1 MKKVIP
7 LIIMTLALISLVGGQ
22 PLPQMRKEDKI
33 RIKEATIIS
42 NKFGNGIW
50 QGIND
55 APFVVLLVTDSVEF
69 LINHPYPSADFKLSE
84 EDDILKTKIF
94 YRKQQFS
101 KGFLATFPAVNGVNC
116 IVIGTPENTGKSS
129 TDWIITLLHEHFHQ
143 YQYTQKDY
151 YSSVAS
157 LDLSGGDKSG
167 MWQLNYPFPYDSLP
181 VSIQYLQYTDAL
193 SKAVS
198 SVNTKDFKNAFDKF
212 YNERK
217 KLMSLLKPA
226 DYRYISF
233 QLWQEGIARY
243 TEYKFLQ
250 LLDDYTPTIEVS
262 QLPDFI
268 PFRKFKEEFLRSHLS
283 SVTALTL
290 DREKRVCFYDIGLA
304 EGILLDKLNPQWR
317 SQYLTQKFFLE
328 KYTTRFDAAHK

>member
-1 MKKVIP
+1 
-7 LIIMTLALISLVGGQ
+7 
-22 PLPQMRKEDKI
+22 
-33 RIKEATIIS
+33 
-42 NKFGNGIW
+42 
-50 QGIND
+50 
-55 APFVVLLVTDSVEF
+55 
-69 LINHPYPSADFKLSE
+69 
-84 EDDILKTKIF
+84 
-94 YRKQQFS
+94 
-101 KGFLATFPAVNGVNC
+101 
-116 IVIGTPENTGKSS
+116 
-129 TDWIITLLHEHFHQ
+129 
-143 YQYTQKDY
+143 
-151 YSSVAS
+151 
-157 LDLSGGDKSG
+157 
-167 MWQLNYPFPYDSLP
+167 
-181 VSIQYLQYTDAL
+181 LQYTDAL

-198 SVNTKDFKNAFDKF
+198 SANTKDFKNAFDKF

-262 QLPDFI
+262 HSRFYSIQEIQRRVP
-268 PFRKFKEEFLRSHLS
+268 RSHLS

-317 SQYLTQKFFLE
+317 SQYLTQKIFLE